1 MEFTTMKLIS
11 TLQFFLIIILGLSI
25 SACTKDL
32 PPGEY
37 DTNEVG
43 KIKKVIPGVII
54 SKRAVNLRNQSVDT
68 ANTSPNASSNL
79 MESGYHQTHGVE
91 YVIKLDS
98 GGIISVVQNEDLKL
112 KNKQK
117 ILVIY
122 GHHTRVVA
130 DNGSDAY

>member
-1 MEFTTMKLIS
+1 MIKKNLFKSLS
-11 TLQFFLIIILGLSI
+11 VLVAGLILG
-25 SACTKDL
+25 ACTKDL

-43 KIKKVIPGVII
+43 KIKKVIPGIII
-54 SKRAVNLRNQSVDT
+54 SKRAVNLHNKSADDLSSSSKSHNSIIDTNYNQT
-68 ANTSPNASSNL
+68 R
-79 MESGYHQTHGVE
+79 GVE
-91 YVIKLDS
+91 YVIKLNS

-122 GHHTRVVA
+122 GRNTRVVA
-130 DNGSDAY
+130 DNGSEAY